1 MDPVKLAAVLSNAR
15 CLFSEADI
23 ARALDLMAEQ
33 ISSLLSDSNPVL
45 LCVMNGGVIFTGQ
58 LATRLHFPLQMDYV
72 HATRYREQFTGADLY
87 WRVTPAT
94 VLKDRTVL
102 ILDDIFDVGET
113 LSAIK
118 TWCKNAGATKVYTAV
133 LIDKQ
138 HNRKTAELKQAD
150 FTALFAD
157 DFYLFGYGM
166 DYQGYWRNAPGIYAA
181 QSE

>member
-1 MDPVKLAAVLSNAR
+1 MDQKALTALYNNAR
-15 CLFSEADI
+15 CLFNTEDI
-23 ARALDLMAEQ
+23 ARALDDIAGHITSELA
-33 ISSLLSDSNPVL
+33 DSNPVL
-45 LCVMNGGVIFTGQ
+45 LCVMNGGLIFTGQ

-72 HATRYREQFTGADLY
+72 HATRYREQLSGAELH

-94 VLKDRTVL
+94 VLRGRTVL

-118 TWCKNAGATKVYTAV
+118 TWCEDAGAAKVYTAV

-138 HNRKTAELKQAD
+138 HKRKTAALKKAD
-150 FTALFAD
+150 FTALHAE

-166 DYQGYWRNAPGIYAA
+166 DYKGYWRNAPGIYAA
-181 QSE
+181 EI